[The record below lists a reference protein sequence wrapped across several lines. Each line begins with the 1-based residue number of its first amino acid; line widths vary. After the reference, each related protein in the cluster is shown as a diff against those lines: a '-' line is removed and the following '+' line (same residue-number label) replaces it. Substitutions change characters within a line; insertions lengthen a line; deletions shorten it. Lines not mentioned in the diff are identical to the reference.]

1 MGQHQQLAIVEAIA
15 DVMTSGEEGETLC
28 CTLDSHDGE
37 GNEVSIEV
45 MQDSINITPYAY
57 SDDPL
62 ERLETCGALED
73 LEDLDLEVVDWEAE
87 SYALIGIEGLE
98 LAEVA
103 QLVDRIFIK
112 LLGCNENY
120 SPSASTEDVED

>member
-1 MGQHQQLAIVEAIA
+1 MGQQQQLAIIEAIA
-15 DVMTSGEEGETLC
+15 ELMTAGEKGATLC
-28 CTLDSHDGE
+28 CTLDTHDGE
-37 GNEVSIEV
+37 GNDVAVQV

-73 LEDLDLEVVDWEAE
+73 LEDLDLEVVDWDAGE
-87 SYALIGIEGLE
+87 YATIGIEGAE

-103 QLVDRIFIK
+103 ELVDKIFLK
-112 LLGCNENY
+112 LLGCNANY
-120 SPSASTEDVED
+120 SPSPSTEDLG

>member
-1 MGQHQQLAIVEAIA
+1 MGQLQQLAIIEAIA
-15 DVMTSGEEGETLC
+15 ELMTSGEKGATLC
-28 CTLDSHDGE
+28 CTLDTHDAE
-37 GNEVSIEV
+37 GNEVSVQV

-73 LEDLDLEVVDWEAE
+73 LEDLDLEVVDWEADG
-87 SYALIGIEGLE
+87 YATIGMDGAP

-103 QLVDRIFIK
+103 ELVDKVFRK
-112 LLGCNENY
+112 LLGCPADY
-120 SPSASTEDVED
+120 SPSASTEDMG